1 MTKWLVRQSSTTEVR
16 FRFPGGQIAH
26 KLSNS
31 DLVNFLLKSNDGRD
45 RRSSFSIFV
54 VWSADYASAKT
65 LEGISLSC
73 FHEQQADHYS
83 HVFSLIHPVDEF
95 LFKEMGYGFSPIYHL
110 GVNQEKWKAGAAQ
123 NSQQQCL
130 KVFPQTFFQ
139 LKKFL
144 DRIAFGILSNFNDGA
159 PLGKYVEHL

>member
-45 RRSSFSIFV
+45 RRSSFAIFV

-65 LEGISLSC
+65 LERISLSC

-83 HVFSLIHPVDEF
+83 HVFSLRVPLQGNGTWVESNISSCCKWRKMESRRSP
-95 LFKEMGYGFSPIYHL
+95 KFSTTMFESFSADL
-110 GVNQEKWKAGAAQ
+110 LSAK
-123 NSQQQCL
+123 
-130 KVFPQTFFQ
+130 KVF
-139 LKKFL
+139 
-144 DRIAFGILSNFNDGA
+144 G
-159 PLGKYVEHL
+159 